1 MEEYGSPGSSASGL
15 VLATVISIDGSVYSR
30 AGAMALFVSGDS
42 VPGALPA
49 GLQEGLRLPIEE
61 TVAGGPR
68 LATLEMGEDDP
79 LLGLG
84 FGGPGR
90 VEIFLEPVDDQLRQH
105 LGKIRDAVSRGG
117 GIVCSV
123 VVEGSGIGLRELI
136 GADHP
141 SVRECYRE
149 MSPELI
155 ESSDG
160 GFRRVFLCPI
170 HPMGR
175 AVLFGSGPEAAYL
188 AVRLGEL
195 GFSVFVAD
203 PRPGRL
209 SHSNWKGTGAELI
222 EGGWEA
228 ARRRLSWDEDTS
240 VVVMTNSL
248 ELDLE
253 ILSGALQSPA
263 GYVGLSGPYR
273 RTRKLLADLEA
284 SGVRPRP
291 GVFFAPAGLDIGA
304 ETPEESALGVAAEI
318 LAVRSGRKGGKLST
332 RHQPKA
338 LVPHSA
344 KTRLPG
350 IILAAGRG
358 KRFAAGNK
366 LSILVEGK
374 SVLRHVVENALASK
388 LDPVVVVLGCDADSA
403 LKLLNGIEDPR
414 LRVVFNPLWASG
426 KASSIEV
433 GLRECPAGIPGVL
446 SLMGDMPMVKPWL
459 INRVISE
466 FELSDRLTFPV
477 FPSVDGPRKGYPT
490 VFPKSLFAE
499 IKALTG
505 DDTMR
510 DAVQRH
516 WSEAIKITLDDSETQ
531 LDVDTAQD
539 LELLLPHAPG
549 RG

>member
-1 MEEYGSPGSSASGL
+1 MEEYGSPRTGASGL

-30 AGAMALFVSGDS
+30 AGAMALFVSGEG

-49 GLQEGLRLPIEE
+49 GLQEELRLPIEE
-61 TVAGGPR
+61 AGTGGARLVA
-68 LATLEMGEDDP
+68 LDMKEDDP
-79 LLGLG
+79 LLGMG
-84 FGGPGR
+84 FGGQGR
-90 VEIFLEPVDDQLRQH
+90 AEILLEPVTEQLLEH
-105 LGKIRDAVSRGG
+105 LGKIRDALGRGG

-123 VVEGSGIGLRELI
+123 VVEGSGTGQRELFA
-136 GADHP
+136 ADHP
-141 SVRECYRE
+141 RVRECYRE

-209 SHSNWKGTGAELI
+209 SHSNWTGTGARLI

-228 ARRRLSWDEDTS
+228 ARQKLAWDEDAS
-240 VVVMTNSL
+240 VVVMTHSL
-248 ELDLE
+248 ELDRD
-253 ILSGALQSPA
+253 ILKGALTSPA
-263 GYVGLSGPYR
+263 GYVGIIGPFR
-273 RTRKLLADLEA
+273 RTRKLLTELEA
-284 SGVRPRP
+284 QGVRPRP

-304 ETPEESALGVAAEI
+304 ETPEEAALGVAAEI
-318 LAVRSGRKGGKLST
+318 LAVRSGRKGGKLSA
-332 RHQPKA
+332 RPQA
-338 LVPHSA
+338 LAGVPHSS

-350 IILAAGRG
+350 LILAAGRG

-366 LSILVEGK
+366 LSVLVDGK
-374 SVLRHVVENALASK
+374 PVLRHVVENALASR

-433 GLRECPAGIPGVL
+433 GLRECPPAIPGVL

-459 INRVISE
+459 IDRVISE
-466 FELSDRLTFPV
+466 FELSEQLTFPV
-477 FPSVDGPRKGYPT
+477 FPSPDGPRKGYPT

-510 DAVQRH
+510 EAVQRH
-516 WSEAIKITLDDSETQ
+516 WSEAVKISLDSAQTQ
-531 LDVDTAQD
+531 LDVDTPQD
-539 LELLLPHAPG
+539 LELLSPNAPG